1 MSNIK
6 SSERLEKVHHQ
17 KLVIS
22 IIFSLIVLSHDSA
35 HSSENAASYQAK
47 NKTESTA
54 GAMADDRLRSLDY
67 LFISPE
73 DAKPIDFK
81 KKAVDRIFKWNR
93 EISIGFGWSPE
104 YNQTNPDIYKSSKGS
119 AWDCISAKWK
129 SFISKN
135 EERNDGSEAYFTCT
149 GGIYDTF
156 YKPSEQYIK
165 SLIHE
170 MNKYY
175 EPDIRFFSPND
186 PQERSDNFARIRIV
200 DNTSFTRWERGMPVS
215 QLDKPGVKL
224 GWIIEHDPLYRDDV
238 VGLTTDSKH
247 LRAYLYIDASGNI
260 DRAVCEIWPFLDQ
273 ARREKTVKECIVRS
287 LGVIAKVR
295 DGNKIFSQGYILD
308 NELKD
313 ALRLISCPEIKN
325 GMNRETTYNVANSN
339 KCLVKK

>member
-1 MSNIK
+1 MYLK
-6 SSERLEKVHHQ
+6 SIASSLIFI
-17 KLVIS
+17 LS
-22 IIFSLIVLSHDSA
+22 IFSNDSA
-35 HSSENAASYQAK
+35 HSSENAASYQIK
-47 NKTESTA
+47 KKTDSSIA
-54 GAMADDRLRSLDY
+54 GTMADDQLRSLDY

-104 YNQTNPDIYKSSKGS
+104 YNQTNPNIYKSSKGS

-135 EERNDGSEAYFTCT
+135 KERHDGSEAYFTCT

-156 YKPSEQYIK
+156 YKPSEKYIR
-165 SLIHE
+165 SLIGE

-175 EPDIRFFSPND
+175 ESDIRFVSPND
-186 PQERSDNFARIRIV
+186 PQERSNNFARIRIV
-200 DNTSFTRWERGMPVS
+200 DNTFFTRWERGLPVS

-224 GWIIEHDPLYRDDV
+224 GWIIEDDPLYRNDV

-260 DRAVCEIWPFLDQ
+260 DHAVCEIWPFLDQ

-287 LGVIAKVR
+287 LGIIAKVH
-295 DGNKIFSQGYILD
+295 DGNNIFSDRDILARD
-308 NELKD
+308 LKD
-313 ALRLISCPEIKN
+313 ALKLISCPEIKS
-325 GMNRETTYNVANSN
+325 GMDREEASKIATINN
-339 KCLVKK
+339 CLVKK